1 MKERTM
7 ISTKTKASGFPDV
20 EEIAVA
26 PMGTALNQA
35 PQIPRGSYEL
45 RILQSLRQIIRAI
58 EIHSHKLV
66 QDYQITGPQLN
77 CLLALQEH
85 ESLTPTALAHI
96 VYLSPSTIV
105 GIVDRL
111 EEKGLVDRSRS
122 SKDRRQVL
130 ITITAAGRE
139 LTKSAPSPLQ
149 ETLVERLRALPETE
163 QVTIIRALEKV
174 ADLMDARRIDAGPV
188 LETGPLLPPAHPR

>member
-1 MKERTM
+1 MTFREAKP
-7 ISTKTKASGFPDV
+7 SGFAQGTD
-20 EEIAVA
+20 IAADPGATILSYV
-26 PMGTALNQA
+26 
-35 PQIPRGSYEL
+35 PQIPKGSYEL

-122 SKDRRQVL
+122 SRDRRQVQ

-139 LTKSAPSPLQ
+139 LTTSAPSPLQ

-174 ADLMDARRIDAGPV
+174 ADLMDARKIDAGPV
-188 LETGPLLPPAHPR
+188 LETGPLLPPAHPK

>member
-122 SKDRRQVL
+122 SKDRRLVQ

>member
-1 MKERTM
+1 MHPIQTNP
-7 ISTKTKASGFPDV
+7 TGF
-20 EEIAVA
+20 A
-26 PMGTALNQA
+26 PAADLAAEPMATTLSQA
-35 PQIPRGSYEL
+35 PLIPKGSYEF

-66 QDYQITGPQLN
+66 QDYKITGPQLN

-85 ESLTPTALAHI
+85 ETLTPTALAHI

-111 EEKGLVDRSRS
+111 EEKSLVDRSRS
-122 SKDRRQVL
+122 HKDRRQVQ

-139 LTKSAPSPLQ
+139 LAKSAPSPLQ

-163 QVTIIRALEKV
+163 QVTITRALEKV
-174 ADLMDARRIDAGPV
+174 ADLMDARKFDAGPV
-188 LETGPLLPPAHPR
+188 LDTGPLLPPEHPE

>member
-1 MKERTM
+1 MTSRQAKP
-7 ISTKTKASGFPDV
+7 SGFAQGTD
-20 EEIAVA
+20 IAA
-26 PMGTALNQA
+26 DPMATALNQA